1 MPPILIY
8 ELVELLTRKKML
20 KTTLHFVDCLYV
32 GRQLCLQSKQRLDY
46 ETLESK
52 H

>member
-32 GRQLCLQSKQRLDY
+32 GRQLMFAIKTKTGL
-46 ETLESK
+46 
-52 H
+52 